1 MCVCVGGGGGGGRVI
16 RAPGQNGPKNDMPTI
31 THDPKIT
38 AVINQWTGMEYWND
52 L

>member
-1 MCVCVGGGGGGGRVI
+1 MCVCVCVWGGGGRGRVI
-16 RAPGQNGPKNDMPTI
+16 RAPGQKNDMPII
-31 THDPKIT
+31 THDHKIT